1 MNKRGN
7 AMSKSIFQPD
17 HAGLPT
23 PQKLDNVHHV
33 ADRTHE
39 FEEQRGANIARAGGK
54 PKVSVVQVHGG
65 MTRQQTD
72 AAGIG
77 GMGHATAV
85 VDGGQKLTTDA
96 PAAPLQHA
104 YGTGIP
110 KVRNAAPNKPGMK
123 SRTAQDDLRAAI
135 MGEAMGDK
143 S

>member
-17 HAGLPT
+17 HAGQPT

-39 FEEQRGANIARAGGK
+39 FEAQRGDNIARAGGK

-77 GMGHATAV
+77 GQGHATAV
-85 VDGGQKLTTDA
+85 VDGGCKLTTDA
-96 PAAPLQHA
+96 PAAPLANA
-104 YGTGIP
+104 YGGIP
-110 KVRNAAPNKPGMK
+110 KVRNAAPIKPEMR